1 MSEIR
6 PKRAAREPTR
16 GEAVPTEVTAA
27 ATVPVVAGNTAAQQ
41 EPDASTT
48 LAPIVPAGPACPVPA
63 EPEHPP
69 FDNRTHDETREAAA
83 EDPWTAFAEA
93 QSALA
98 RGLEKMAVE
107 ATGISRSGMVATT
120 DAAVALLGAR
130 TVAEALE
137 INAGLVRRG
146 IDAMMEGTARLSE
159 IGAQALADA
168 SRPFLSR
175 MGWS

>member
-6 PKRAAREPTR
+6 PKRAAREPIR
-16 GEAVPTEVTAA
+16 SEAVPAEVTAA
-27 ATVPVVAGNTAAQQ
+27 VTVPVIAGNPVAEQ
-41 EPDASTT
+41 EPVASTT
-48 LAPIVPAGPACPVPA
+48 LAPMVPAGPACPVPA
-63 EPEHPP
+63 EPQHPP
-69 FDNRTHDETREAAA
+69 FDNRTHGETHEAAT
-83 EDPWTAFAEA
+83 ENPWTAIAEA

-98 RGLEKMAVE
+98 RGLERMAIE

-137 INAGLVRRG
+137 INAGLARRG
-146 IDAMMEGTARLSE
+146 VDAMIEGTARLSE
-159 IGAQALADA
+159 IGAQALTEA